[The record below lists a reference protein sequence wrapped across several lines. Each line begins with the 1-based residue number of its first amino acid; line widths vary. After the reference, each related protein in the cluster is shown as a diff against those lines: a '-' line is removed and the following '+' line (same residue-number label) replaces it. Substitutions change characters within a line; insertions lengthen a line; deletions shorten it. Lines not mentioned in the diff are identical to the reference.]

1 MKFDLHDIIPYDI
14 GIAVKNPNLN
24 DRNNGNI
31 LYPIIK
37 RFRKIPI
44 EKEKKFQIELTDD
57 NPNVHVIVY
66 EGNQHYIKNCQRLG
80 GEIFTDLK
88 KKGLFVY
95 KEKLVVDI
103 NGRLSGEIIS
113 EELNLN
119 KKIDFTK
126 KNTIAYA
133 FGKNVIIDKSHLN
146 LNYIA
151 NIKEKIKEN
160 KKIIDY
166 IQDQNEKYKSLI
178 ECSKLYEELINKCNS
193 FIKYNDLIYEKLF
206 TYTKELFNIYLKIL
220 EMKKDIQP
228 IIQKIKNIMQNLIV
242 DQKYIDEMIA
252 IFKDLRIISK
262 DEYYTIFCNFMEV
275 LIKEGIKKLS
285 GENYIRYYPKL
296 YFDKVFY
303 IINKYVVDNDL
314 TLINSNIKK
323 IYDSLK
329 VKNEENFKKLN
340 SFVYYMEIFGKEG
353 KFSNNIDGIE
363 IINNKDEIFEEN
375 NKLNLSNEL
384 SIQKKEAILRL
395 ESTNINKKL
404 IKVYFNGYYQKIQNY
419 QITCYDTDI
428 FCDIEEKLYLEKPEL
443 KNINIYFLS
452 GGRIVKKYLTL
463 KENHIEDNSGILI
476 EEKIE
481 ISQNK

>member
-1 MKFDLHDIIPYDI
+1 
-14 GIAVKNPNLN
+14 
-24 DRNNGNI
+24 
-31 LYPIIK
+31 
-37 RFRKIPI
+37 
-44 EKEKKFQIELTDD
+44 
-57 NPNVHVIVY
+57 
-66 EGNQHYIKNCQRLG
+66 
-80 GEIFTDLK
+80 
-88 KKGLFVY
+88 
-95 KEKLVVDI
+95 
-103 NGRLSGEIIS
+103 
-113 EELNLN
+113 
-119 KKIDFTK
+119 
-126 KNTIAYA
+126 
-133 FGKNVIIDKSHLN
+133 
-146 LNYIA
+146 
-151 NIKEKIKEN
+151 
-160 KKIIDY
+160 
-166 IQDQNEKYKSLI
+166 
-178 ECSKLYEELINKCNS
+178 
-193 FIKYNDLIYEKLF
+193 
-206 TYTKELFNIYLKIL
+206 
-220 EMKKDIQP
+220 MKKDIQQ

-428 FCDIEEKLYLEKPEL
+428 FCDI
-443 KNINIYFLS
+443 
-452 GGRIVKKYLTL
+452 
-463 KENHIEDNSGILI
+463 
-476 EEKIE
+476 
-481 ISQNK
+481 

>member
-1 MKFDLHDIIPYDI
+1 
-14 GIAVKNPNLN
+14 
-24 DRNNGNI
+24 
-31 LYPIIK
+31 
-37 RFRKIPI
+37 
-44 EKEKKFQIELTDD
+44 
-57 NPNVHVIVY
+57 
-66 EGNQHYIKNCQRLG
+66 
-80 GEIFTDLK
+80 
-88 KKGLFVY
+88 
-95 KEKLVVDI
+95 
-103 NGRLSGEIIS
+103 
-113 EELNLN
+113 
-119 KKIDFTK
+119 
-126 KNTIAYA
+126 
-133 FGKNVIIDKSHLN
+133 
-146 LNYIA
+146 
-151 NIKEKIKEN
+151 
-160 KKIIDY
+160 
-166 IQDQNEKYKSLI
+166 
-178 ECSKLYEELINKCNS
+178 
-193 FIKYNDLIYEKLF
+193 
-206 TYTKELFNIYLKIL
+206 
-220 EMKKDIQP
+220 MKKDIQP

-340 SFVYYMEIFGKEG
+340 SFVYYMEIFVKEG

-419 QITCYDTDI
+419 QITCYVQI
-428 FCDIEEKLYLEKPEL
+428 FSVIL
-443 KNINIYFLS
+443 KKNYI
-452 GGRIVKKYLTL
+452 
-463 KENHIEDNSGILI
+463 
-476 EEKIE
+476 
-481 ISQNK
+481 